1 MRKRRFYFKDVFL
14 LSALFMGFN
23 FVLTLILASFLQG
36 ATFSKDLLS
45 VFNYRALGPYKI
57 GSWISCIAAPPTNF
71 SKYKYTFYVGAR
83 NGGVW
88 KTENNGTTFY
98 PIFDKYGSLSIGAIA
113 VDQRNPEIVWVGTGE
128 SFNARL
134 SHPGDGIY
142 KSEDGGKTF
151 VHLGLEE
158 THHISK
164 IVIDPRN
171 SNVVYVAAMGHLF
184 TPNKERGIY
193 KTTDGGKTWK
203 KVFYI
208 NENIGVIDLVINPK
222 NPDILYAA
230 AYEKYRYPW
239 HFEAGGEGSG
249 IYKTTD
255 GGKTWKRLSGGLPH
269 GKIGRIGLAI
279 FPGNPDIVYAVVENL
294 NPKPGA
300 KFPETPQEYIKIK
313 FNKMGDPF
321 WKFIVGG
328 EVYRTTDG
336 GLHWE
341 KRNSSK
347 DNVSSKAA
355 YSFNK
360 IRVAPDDPNKI
371 YILSETLEYSEDG
384 GKTWHNLKWPQI
396 DKFSN
401 MFGDVRAMWID
412 PNDSRHMLIGSDGG
426 LYVTYDGGKTVDHLY
441 NIPLG
446 EIYAVEADNKI
457 PYNIYVGLQDH
468 EIWMGP
474 SNSWR
479 GEITIEDWFLVGK
492 WDGMYCKV
500 DPETNRWAYTTT
512 QFGGHQRVDLLNGE
526 RVDIEPKREKGKPP
540 YRFPWTPPILISP
553 HNPQIIYAGAQ
564 MLLMSLDRGDHW
576 IEISPDLT
584 TDDPVKI
591 AGKGH
596 MMYCTIATISE
607 SPLKPGLIWVGTDD
621 GKVHVTKD
629 FGKSWSDCTSAITAM
644 GCPEN
649 YWVTRVFASNHFPGR
664 AYVTKSGFKFD
675 DFRPFVF
682 RTDDYG
688 KTWVNI
694 TGNLPKA
701 SVNVIYEDR
710 KNPNLLFVGTEKGV
724 YVSLNGG
731 GSWLPFNNN
740 MPHVPVM
747 DLMIHPRENDLIVGT
762 YGRGAFITDI
772 SPLQELK
779 KDILDQDAYLFSIEP
794 KPQMNYSQRRF
805 WGNFELMGDRP
816 ITTPNEPNG
825 LAIYYYFKD
834 TSKTPASIEIY
845 NFQGKLMKKMKI
857 NHDKG
862 LHKIYWDTARSK
874 PGVYKVVLKVEGKVL
889 TRYAKVTPRW
899 KWPVN

>member
-1 MRKRRFYFKDVFL
+1 
-14 LSALFMGFN
+14 
-23 FVLTLILASFLQG
+23 
-36 ATFSKDLLS
+36 
-45 VFNYRALGPYKI
+45 
-57 GSWISCIAAPPTNF
+57 
-71 SKYKYTFYVGAR
+71 
-83 NGGVW
+83 
-88 KTENNGTTFY
+88 
-98 PIFDKYGSLSIGAIA
+98 
-113 VDQRNPEIVWVGTGE
+113 
-128 SFNARL
+128 
-134 SHPGDGIY
+134 
-142 KSEDGGKTF
+142 
-151 VHLGLEE
+151 
-158 THHISK
+158 
-164 IVIDPRN
+164 
-171 SNVVYVAAMGHLF
+171 
-184 TPNKERGIY
+184 
-193 KTTDGGKTWK
+193 
-203 KVFYI
+203 
-208 NENIGVIDLVINPK
+208 
-222 NPDILYAA
+222 
-230 AYEKYRYPW
+230 
-239 HFEAGGEGSG
+239 
-249 IYKTTD
+249 
-255 GGKTWKRLSGGLPH
+255 
-269 GKIGRIGLAI
+269 
-279 FPGNPDIVYAVVENL
+279 
-294 NPKPGA
+294 
-300 KFPETPQEYIKIK
+300 
-313 FNKMGDPF
+313 
-321 WKFIVGG
+321 
-328 EVYRTTDG
+328 
-336 GLHWE
+336 
-341 KRNSSK
+341 
-347 DNVSSKAA
+347 
-355 YSFNK
+355 
-360 IRVAPDDPNKI
+360 
-371 YILSETLEYSEDG
+371 
-384 GKTWHNLKWPQI
+384 
-396 DKFSN
+396 
-401 MFGDVRAMWID
+401 
-412 PNDSRHMLIGSDGG
+412 
-426 LYVTYDGGKTVDHLY
+426 
-441 NIPLG
+441 
-446 EIYAVEADNKI
+446 
-457 PYNIYVGLQDH
+457 
-468 EIWMGP
+468 
-474 SNSWR
+474 
-479 GEITIEDWFLVGK
+479 
-492 WDGMYCKV
+492 GMYCKV

-874 PGVYKVVLKVEGKVL
+874 PGVYKVVLKVEEKIL